1 MSKIIEKFFEL
12 DDHIIFMVCM
22 FAFAGI
28 GISVEY
34 ITDMISENKKTQ
46 IEIEAIKN
54 GLYQEYDEQAKKVIW
69 KKNQ

>member
-1 MSKIIEKFFEL
+1 MNKIIEKFFQLE
-12 DDHIIFMVCM
+12 DHVIYMILVA
-22 FAFAGI
+22 AFASI
-28 GISVEY
+28 AISVDF
-34 ITDMISENKKTQ
+34 IADIFIENKKSQ